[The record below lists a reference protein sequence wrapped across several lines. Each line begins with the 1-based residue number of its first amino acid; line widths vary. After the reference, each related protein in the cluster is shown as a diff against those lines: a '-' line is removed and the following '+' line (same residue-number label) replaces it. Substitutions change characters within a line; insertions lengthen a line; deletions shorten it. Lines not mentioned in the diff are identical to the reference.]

1 MNQERRLEIIK
12 EFGKNENDTGSAAV
26 QIALLTAE
34 INHLNDHLA
43 IHKKDNHSRR
53 GLLIKV
59 GKRRN
64 KQKLLMKHIASYDE
78 VLAEIWNVQ
87 SYRYTQHTVTAAA
100 VEKEQEKNSKS

>member
-1 MNQERRLEIIK
+1 MNQEQRLEIIK
-12 EFGKNENDTGSAAV
+12 EFGKNEKDTGSAAV

-53 GLLIKV
+53 GLLMKV

-64 KQKLLMKHIASYDE
+64 LQKYLKKNDLEQYK
-78 VLAEIWNVQ
+78 
-87 SYRYTQHTVTAAA
+87 TVI
-100 VEKEQEKNSKS
+100 EKLGLRR

>member
-1 MNQERRLEIIK
+1 MTNKKLGVKMDQARRLEIVK

-34 INHLNDHLA
+34 INHLNEHLA

-64 KQKLLMKHIASYDE
+64 LQKYLKKNDLEQYKVVI
-78 VLAEIWNVQ
+78 
-87 SYRYTQHTVTAAA
+87 
-100 VEKEQEKNSKS
+100 EKLGLRR